1 MVDERHHFEK
11 EFSMLRAELSKM
23 VSLVTDS
30 IEMASVAFENVD
42 RSIARKILELDDEID
57 DLNREIENLVTD
69 IIARFT
75 PLGKD
80 LRYTIAAM
88 KLANNLERI
97 GDHACNF
104 AEKTLWISENMP
116 EFKPSALVKQMF
128 GEVINMLQKTVLA
141 FSRRDVELAI
151 ETWRMDD
158 VIDDLDR
165 KVTNDVEGFEPHT
178 LVLNVLFARDLERVA
193 DHLTNICEEIVFI
206 ETGKELKSLL

>member
-1 MVDERHHFEK
+1 MVDEKHHFEK

-30 IEMASVAFENVD
+30 IEMASVTFENMD

-57 DLNREIENLVTD
+57 ELNREIENLVID

-80 LRYTIAAM
+80 LRYAIAAM

-104 AEKTLWISENMP
+104 AEKTLWISDNMP

>member
-1 MVDERHHFEK
+1 M
-11 EFSMLRAELSKM
+11 SK
-23 VSLVTDS
+23 
-30 IEMASVAFENVD
+30 
-42 RSIARKILELDDEID
+42 KILDLDDEID
-57 DLNREIENLVTD
+57 NINREIENLVLD
-69 IIARFT
+69 IIARFN

-104 AEKTLWISENMP
+104 AEKTLWISENLP
-116 EFKPSALVKQMF
+116 EFKPSNLVKQMF

-141 FSRRDVELAI
+141 FSRRDIELAK
-151 ETWRMDD
+151 ETWKMDD
-158 VIDDLDR
+158 IIDDLDK

-206 ETGKELKSLL
+206 ETGKELKNLL

>member
-1 MVDERHHFEK
+1 MTDERHHFEK

-30 IEMASVAFENVD
+30 IEMASVAFENLD
-42 RSIARKILELDDEID
+42 RSMSKKILDLDDEID
-57 DLNREIENLVTD
+57 NINREIENLVLD
-69 IIARFT
+69 IIARFN

-104 AEKTLWISENMP
+104 AEKTLWISENLP
-116 EFKPSALVKQMF
+116 EFKPSNLVKQMF

-141 FSRRDVELAI
+141 FSRRDIELAK
-151 ETWRMDD
+151 ETWKMDD
-158 VIDDLDR
+158 IIDDLDK

-206 ETGKELKSLL
+206 ETGKELKNLL

>member
-1 MVDERHHFEK
+1 MVFHHYK
-11 EFSMLRAELSKM
+11 L
-23 VSLVTDS
+23 T
-30 IEMASVAFENVD
+30 ASVAFENLD
-42 RSIARKILELDDEID
+42 RSMSKKILDLDDEID
-57 DLNREIENLVTD
+57 NINREIENLVLD
-69 IIARFT
+69 IIARFN

-104 AEKTLWISENMP
+104 AEKTLWISENLP
-116 EFKPSALVKQMF
+116 EFKPSNLVKQMF

-141 FSRRDVELAI
+141 FSRRDIELAK
-151 ETWRMDD
+151 ETWKMDD
-158 VIDDLDR
+158 IIDDLDK

-206 ETGKELKSLL
+206 ETGKELKNLL